1 MLEHHGAK
9 TTFVVVCTMKHPPTV
24 EVNVYGES
32 AGTGDQ

>member
-9 TTFVVVCTMKHPPTV
+9 TTSDVMCAMKHPPTV

-32 AGTGDQ
+32 AGTGEQ